1 MSPDPLEYPKSCCL
15 YVGYVHLAGLP
26 VWPQWKRKCLDVQR
40 FDVPGGEAGGQGDTQ
55 EDPHQLR
62 EQEEGG
68 MGEGLWEGMTG
79 RGVVRGM

>member
-1 MSPDPLEYPKSCCL
+1 M
-15 YVGYVHLAGLP
+15 
-26 VWPQWKRKCLDVQR
+26 QR

-79 RGVVRGM
+79 RRGSKWDVK